1 MTLYEMLM
9 HLFQPKEDK
18 HLVINV
24 YLEENMSQ
32 TNADN
37 ILKKEIKWIMWWL
50 EELLVSFVAH
60 NALGKHLE
68 ILP

>member
-32 TNADN
+32 TNVDN
-37 ILKKEIKWIMWWL
+37 ILKKEIK
-50 EELLVSFVAH
+50 
-60 NALGKHLE
+60 
-68 ILP
+68 